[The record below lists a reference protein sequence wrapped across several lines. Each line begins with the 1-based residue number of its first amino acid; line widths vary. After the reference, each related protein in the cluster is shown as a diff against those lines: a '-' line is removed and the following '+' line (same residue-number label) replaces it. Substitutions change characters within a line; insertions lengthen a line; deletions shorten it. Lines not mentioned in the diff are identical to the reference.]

1 MDYYYSTT
9 NSVVSTPMKQ
19 IDGFTTPVK
28 KLRTPLIRTISSP
41 AFSYGQPEY
50 FTPMSRRDST
60 SSFASSID
68 SWPMT
73 PVNEEFVA
81 PDMLYRSA
89 SQMGGGRPR
98 SSTAG
103 SMSSHVHPYYPGP
116 SSAAR
121 MQRRHT
127 SIGGAEDIMPK
138 IHWPAMPSYSV
149 YGEVPQTPSQSAAYS
164 AIQSATST
172 PMQHQLSSPLSE
184 MGAQQMNRMNVQ
196 RDVLPLIVSSMDKA
210 HVCPHCNK
218 RFKRLEHVKRHE
230 RSHTQEKPFACSID
244 GCGRFF
250 SRSDN
255 LKAHEK
261 THYKKGRNY
270 RMMLKKM
277 GSSEDLEGG
286 VAMSSTPSDEGFGGS
301 EEYDGELDP
310 SGVAFVGHGEEVA
323 HALSSPGQYLSFGLE
338 DDVQQQQQ
346 EEGMKTFEHF
356 TVDECGR

>member
-1 MDYYYSTT
+1 MDYIYSTT
-9 NSVVSTPMKQ
+9 VATTPMKQ

-50 FTPMSRRDST
+50 CTPMSRRDST

-73 PVNEEFVA
+73 PVNEEFIA
-81 PDMLYRSA
+81 PDMLYRSN
-89 SQMGGGRPR
+89 SHMGGGRPR

-103 SMSSHVHPYYPGP
+103 SMSSNCHPYYPGP

-127 SIGGAEDIMPK
+127 SMGGTEDVPK
-138 IHWPAMPSYSV
+138 IHWPAMPAYSA
-149 YGEVPQTPSQSAAYS
+149 YDHLPQTPSQSAAYS
-164 AIQSATST
+164 AIHSATST

-184 MGAQQMNRMNVQ
+184 IGTQQMSRLNVQ

-277 GSSEDLEGG
+277 GSSEHLDGDRPL
-286 VAMSSTPSDEGFGGS
+286 SSTASDEGLGDS
-301 EEYDGELDP
+301 EEYEVELDATATQP
-310 SGVAFVGHGEEVA
+310 EGAETQ
-323 HALSSPGQYLSFGLE
+323 LPMSPDQYLSFGLDDETKEYESFSVE
-338 DDVQQQQQ
+338 DY
-346 EEGMKTFEHF
+346 TH
-356 TVDECGR
+356 

>member
-1 MDYYYSTT
+1 MDYYYST
-9 NSVVSTPMKQ
+9 SVTSTPVKQ
-19 IDGFTTPVK
+19 IDGFTTPVR
-28 KLRTPLIRTISSP
+28 KLRTPLTRTISSP

-50 FTPMSRRDST
+50 LTPMSRRDST

-73 PVNEEFVA
+73 PVSEEFVA
-81 PDMLYRSA
+81 PDMLFRSA
-89 SQMGGGRPR
+89 SQMGGRPR

-103 SMSSHVHPYYPGP
+103 SMSASCHPYYPGP

-127 SIGGAEDIMPK
+127 HIGGGDDVPK
-138 IHWPAMPSYSV
+138 IHWPAMPAYSV
-149 YGEVPQTPSQSAAYS
+149 YESVPLEYSDMPQTPSQSAAYS
-164 AIQSATST
+164 AIHSATST
-172 PMQHQLSSPLSE
+172 PMHHQLSSPLSE
-184 MGAQQMNRMNVQ
+184 IGSHQMNRLNLQ

-277 GSSEDLEGG
+277 GSDEHLEGG
-286 VAMSSTPSDEGFGGS
+286 QPMSQTPSDEGIAGS
-301 EEYDGELDP
+301 EEYDPESESHGHVAVKRQPESPDTFDP
-310 SGVAFVGHGEEVA
+310 FHDEREE
-323 HALSSPGQYLSFGLE
+323 SKSFE
-338 DDVQQQQQ
+338 
-346 EEGMKTFEHF
+346 TFS
-356 TVDECGR
+356 VDEYTH